1 MYRLMGLLIICLLL
15 SPCVLFSAEKTFYAE
30 YAYELGEND
39 SRNDARQYTFFKA
52 KKKLMGE
59 TGKYMTGSPAAIKS
73 KVTLIEINK
82 FLPTLLKIE
91 VDKEEWKVD
100 DDKLKLTLTLKTGVD
115 TEQIVNKIVAIQK
128 SKKLKNTIENDRKK
142 IAELEKEYEVLSERL
157 KKEGK
162 EKPVKLRKDRQVIAE
177 KLDRLEKIKYFI
189 SSKTKSAKDKIS
201 VGMTI
206 DEVIDVAG
214 QPRATMACERPDFL
228 NYGEVW
234 VMLRNGIVTGMVSIN
249 DWKGPCLEYGR
260 QGGKMESDSS
270 ATPMPDEI
278 PKHEIIMKNG
288 KIITTSSYY
297 EIEGVVY
304 YKRYGGIVGIEK
316 TKIVEIRDIE

>member
-1 MYRLMGLLIICLLL
+1 MYRLIGLLIICLLL

-30 YAYELGEND
+30 YTYELGEND
-39 SRNDARQYTFFKA
+39 SRNDARQYAFFLA
-52 KKKLMGE
+52 KKKLMAE
-59 TGKYMTGSPAAIKS
+59 TGKYMTGSSAAKKS
-73 KVTLIEINK
+73 KITIIEINK
-82 FLPTLLKIE
+82 FLPVLLKIE
-91 VDKEEWKVD
+91 IDKEEWEVE
-100 DDKLKLTLTLKTGVD
+100 DDKLTLTVTLKTGVD
-115 TEQIVNKIVAIQK
+115 TEHFLKRIITIQK
-128 SKKLKNTIENDRKK
+128 NKKLKNTVENDRKK
-142 IAELEKEYEVLSERL
+142 IAELEKEYEALSERM

-162 EKPVKLRKDRQVIAE
+162 AEPVKLKKERQVIAE

-189 SSKTKSAKDKIS
+189 SSKTKSAKDKIL

-206 DEVIDVAG
+206 DEVIDVVG

-228 NYGEVW
+228 NYGEIW

-260 QGGKMESDSS
+260 QGGKMQSDSS
-270 ATPMPDEI
+270 ATPMPTEI

-288 KIITTSSYY
+288 KSITTSSYY

-304 YKRYGGIVGIEK
+304 YKKYGGIVGVEK
-316 TKIVEIRDIE
+316 TKILEIKDIK